1 MSGGAL
7 AIAARGLV
15 GASYR
20 HNGRDPATGLDCL
33 GVLGAALSA
42 IGWAA
47 PLPVRN
53 TMLRRGDPNVAAI
66 ARGCGL
72 VEASGAVAPGD
83 VLLVRCS
90 PLQLHVLVAMGADSF
105 VHAHAGLRR
114 VVLGP
119 CDPAWPIV
127 GHWRIGH
134 WRVANRQLTPSIE
147 D

>member
-1 MSGGAL
+1 MSGLAL

-15 GASYR
+15 GAPYR

-33 GVLGAALSA
+33 GVLDAALTA
-42 IGWAA
+42 IGRAA
-47 PLPVRN
+47 PLPARN
-53 TMLRRGDPNVAAI
+53 AMHRRGDPDVAGLAK
-66 ARGCGL
+66 ACGL
-72 VEASGAVAPGD
+72 VDASGRVAPGD

-90 PLQLHVLVAMGADSF
+90 PLQLHGLLAVGADRF

-119 CDPAWPIV
+119 CDPTWSIV
-127 GHWRIGH
+127 RR
-134 WRVANRQLTPSIE
+134 WRVGDGQLTPKIE